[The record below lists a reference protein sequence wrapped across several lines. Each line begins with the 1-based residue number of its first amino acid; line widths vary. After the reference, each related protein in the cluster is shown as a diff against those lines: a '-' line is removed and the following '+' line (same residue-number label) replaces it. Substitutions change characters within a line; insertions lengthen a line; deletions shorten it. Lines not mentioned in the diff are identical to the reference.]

1 MQVNSVV
8 FQREPQHVQHAAG
21 HVAEGIYPSAVLC
34 RGEQPQSGKVQQRIS
49 HVEGGQRMV
58 AKPLAAVIVGG
69 GDVVVGQVAPA
80 VSGGHQLAAYA
91 PLPLQ
96 QRHGV
101 AVLRCRQRRH
111 HPGGSAADHQY
122 SHVCFSS
129 RFRVR

>member
-1 MQVNSVV
+1 
-8 FQREPQHVQHAAG
+8 
-21 HVAEGIYPSAVLC
+21 
-34 RGEQPQSGKVQQRIS
+34 
-49 HVEGGQRMV
+49 MV

-80 VSGGHQLAAYA
+80 VSSGHQLAAYA

-111 HPGGSAADHQY
+111 HPGSSAADHQY